1 MPAFFFLLFQGNRI
15 ARFHGV
21 YARTFMCAL
30 RILPLGGSGIWRIS
44 PRCPPSACGH
54 IRPSRPAYPRHTQPI
69 IPLSVRPR
77 KMPAR
82 PRGAQCGCAR
92 YRYVLSAWNP
102 PSSISR
108 DSILDDSS
116 CILATFLSPLYPFVI
131 SSSRHYVM
139 TFL

>member
-30 RILPLGGSGIWRIS
+30 RILPLGGSGIWRIT
-44 PRCPPSACGH
+44 PRRPPSACGH
-54 IRPSRPAYPRHTQPI
+54 IRPSRPAYPRHTHPI
-69 IPLSVRPR
+69 TPLSVRPR

-92 YRYVLSAWNP
+92 CRFVLSAWQP
-102 PSSISR
+102 
-108 DSILDDSS
+108 
-116 CILATFLSPLYPFVI
+116 TFVHFQRLYPGSFIVHFGDIFVTTRCI
-131 SSSRHYVM
+131 V
-139 TFL
+139 F